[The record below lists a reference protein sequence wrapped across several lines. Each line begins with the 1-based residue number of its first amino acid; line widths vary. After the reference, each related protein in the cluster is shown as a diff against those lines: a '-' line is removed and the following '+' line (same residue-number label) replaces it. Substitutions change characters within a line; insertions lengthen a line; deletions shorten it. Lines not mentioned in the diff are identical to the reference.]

1 MHGLVSVRAPENSQS
16 GVKNKVKN
24 ILLTACAGVAAAA
37 AKKKQNSNVPSCYP
51 ANVCKSI

>member
-16 GVKNKVKN
+16 GVKNKLKN

-37 AKKKQNSNVPSCYP
+37 AKKKNSNVPSCNP
-51 ANVCKSI
+51 ANVCKAI